1 MADRPIAALLP
12 RGIGGVAARHAA
24 IEAAAAAVGRE
35 VRFFEADETGD
46 YRPVFDAVQR
56 TGATSIIFSAD
67 TQFNRDIALLSHLAL
82 KMGIGTICHWREM
95 VQEGCLK
102 ELRRKHPRNIRA
114 QRRLPSSH
122 LERHETHRSTYRGAS
137 SVRACDQ
144 SPEQPKPSASRSRLR
159 SLLALMRSLNEAEGL
174 HPALEQ
180 RSSCLAARVL
190 AQSGKS
196 WRIGFIAHRY
206 ERFYDALFEGL
217 RDLDYREGQN
227 VIVERRYA
235 EGRVERFRE
244 FAAEM
249 VRLKVDVIIVVTTPA
264 ALAAKNATTAIPIVH
279 PAAIDPV
286 GTGLIASLAHPGGNV
301 TGLAVLNAE
310 LSAKRLEV
318 LKELLPGLSQGAV
331 LWNSGNPANALD
343 WKETEDAARA
353 LGITIQSYAVRDFKE
368 FESAFDTMAQQR
380 PGALLTLQDALT
392 LQFRKEIIDFALRAR
407 LPSMFVGRS
416 GSRRAV

>member
-1 MADRPIAALLP
+1 MRRREFIRLLSS
-12 RGIGGVAARHAA
+12 GVAA
-24 IEAAAAAVGRE
+24 
-35 VRFFEADETGD
+35 
-46 YRPVFDAVQR
+46 
-56 TGATSIIFSAD
+56 
-67 TQFNRDIALLSHLAL
+67 
-82 KMGIGTICHWREM
+82 W
-95 VQEGCLK
+95 
-102 ELRRKHPRNIRA
+102 
-114 QRRLPSSH
+114 PS
-122 LERHETHRSTYRGAS
+122 
-137 SVRACDQ
+137 
-144 SPEQPKPSASRSRLR
+144 
-159 SLLALMRSLNEAEGL
+159 
-174 HPALEQ
+174 
-180 RSSCLAARVL
+180 RVL

-196 WRIGFIAHRY
+196 WQIGFIAHRY

-217 RDLDYREGQN
+217 RDLGYREGQN

-244 FAAEM
+244 FATEM

-331 LWNSGNPANALD
+331 LWNSGNPANALG

-353 LGITIQSYAVRDFKE
+353 LGITIQSYAVRDEAFKGL
-368 FESAFDTMAQQR
+368 R
-380 PGALLTLQDALT
+380 P
-392 LQFRKEIIDFALRAR
+392 E
-407 LPSMFVGRS
+407 
-416 GSRRAV
+416 